1 VGLFD
6 SSDEHPPAKAR
17 RYVITGIV
25 FVLLITGF
33 CVYLLRYH
41 TEKTTV
47 RHFMD
52 TVVAGNMQEAYKL
65 WKPAPSY
72 SLKDF
77 EDDWGPQSFNG
88 AIKSYRIKDAQRL
101 PSASGV
107 IIVLDVSPYA
117 PFPPKSDELK
127 SSKTTE
133 IRIWVQFKDESLG
146 FPPF

>member
-6 SSDEHPPAKAR
+6 NSDEHPPAKAR
-17 RYVITGIV
+17 RYVVTAIA
-25 FVLLITGF
+25 FVVLVGLF
-33 CVYLLRYH
+33 CAYLLRYH
-41 TEKTTV
+41 KEVETV

-52 TVVAGNMQEAYKL
+52 TVVAGNMDEAYRL

-77 EDDWGPQSFNG
+77 QDDWGPQSFNG
-88 AIKSYRIKDAQRL
+88 PIKSYRIKDKQRL

-107 IIVLDVSPYA
+107 IVMLEVSPYS
-117 PFPPKSDELK
+117 PFPPKSDEVK
-127 SSKTTE
+127 SAKTTE
-133 IRIWVQFKDESLG
+133 VRLWVQFKDQSLS